1 MFESVRKELCQIF
14 SCETK
19 EKPQTLND
27 ILFEMITEEVDGLQ
41 TICCLI
47 PLQRKKKKKKTMQNK
62 LSTSVK
68 PSSTISSCSHN
79 HSLTSA
85 KHPEQSSAATLPSSD
100 LKDKGTRS
108 SLNRETKKKGDHFQ
122 KILQETL
129 WQERCVVKESEIQ
142 NKLTKEE
149 LLLQEVLELQQKGLQ
164 YFLNVYI
171 LLTSDFIFNMISL
184 CFYLCV
190 YVCVC
195 TPLSVLTLD
204 YL

>member
-1 MFESVRKELCQIF
+1 MDAHTQSKYQDNKYIMFESVRNELCQIL
-14 SCETK
+14 SCDTK
-19 EKPQTLND
+19 ETLKNKLLEMITDEVDDPQTL
-27 ILFEMITEEVDGLQ
+27 
-41 TICCLI
+41 CCLI
-47 PLQRKKKKKKTMQNK
+47 PLQRKKNKNKTIQKK

-100 LKDKGTRS
+100 LKVKATRS

-122 KILQETL
+122 KIRQERL
-129 WQERCVVKESEIQ
+129 WQERCIVKESEIQ

-164 YFLNVYI
+164 RFLNVYI
-171 LLTSDFIFNMISL
+171 YILLTS
-184 CFYLCV
+184 
-190 YVCVC
+190 
-195 TPLSVLTLD
+195 LT
-204 YL
+204 